1 MSTHYIDFYEINEL
15 QHNIMVV
22 VDHWVREK
30 KTPIPHHEI
39 IVEMKRQGI
48 KDFTT
53 VNAIGSLLKK
63 GFIRRAVVVSNKSFY
78 VMLRS
83 V

>member
-1 MSTHYIDFYEINEL
+1 MSTDYIDYYEINEI
-15 QHNIMVV
+15 QHDVMIVI
-22 VDHWVREK
+22 DHWVREK

-39 IVEMKRQGI
+39 IESMKLQGI

-53 VNAIGSLLKK
+53 VNAIGSLLRK

-78 VMLRS
+78 VMLRTI
-83 V
+83 